1 MTGDRP
7 IRAVLFDCDGTLV
20 DSEPIWLAT
29 VCDAIAALP
38 DGPAITLQF
47 SDIEGQSMA
56 RSLAIV
62 EERRGR
68 PLPVDFEASV
78 RAEMAR
84 RFETDLREIPGA
96 TALLTALDKL
106 CMPFCVASN
115 GPRDKIALV
124 LRLTGLDRFVPPSR
138 IFSAADLGRYK
149 PDPVLFL
156 HAAEAMGVE
165 PAACAVVED
174 SRAGIEAG
182 LNAGMAVF
190 AYRPHGLPPWPADPR
205 VRPISHLSDLP
216 AGLMAM
222 AIAST

>member
-1 MTGDRP
+1 MNTVP
-7 IRAVLFDCDGTLV
+7 AIRAVLFDCDGTLV

-29 VCDAIAALP
+29 MCDAIAALP

-68 PLPVDFEASV
+68 PLPVDFEAQV

-96 TALLTALDKL
+96 AALLAALDGQRV
-106 CMPFCVASN
+106 PFCVASN
-115 GPRDKIALV
+115 GPREKIALV
-124 LRLTGLDRFVPPSR
+124 LRLTGLDRFVPPAR
-138 IFSAADLGRYK
+138 IFSAVELDRYK
-149 PDPVLFL
+149 PDPALFL
-156 HAAEAMGVE
+156 HAAAVMGVP
-165 PAACAVVED
+165 PAECAVVED

-182 LNAGMAVF
+182 LNAGMRVY
-190 AYRPHGLPPWPADPR
+190 AYLPHTPLRPDDAARGVQRLVHLAALGDQPW
-205 VRPISHLSDLP
+205 
-216 AGLMAM
+216 G
-222 AIAST
+222 